1 MEKLTN
7 KKIIKTNYGKVTKE
21 KGITL
26 IALVITIIVLLILA
40 GVSIAT
46 LTGENGILKKAN
58 EAKDKTNIANV
69 KEMAQT
75 DILGYQAENESEEIT
90 IGQLKDVLSKYFK
103 DVPDEEQLK
112 EKLKD
117 TDYSLKVKEEYGG
130 DSIEVRVSDI
140 YAAKLEE
147 LAKDVLK
154 VNPDATNDYEK
165 SPYVKYNGILCR
177 VFYND
182 TEHGLQIISA
192 DNIKTKDSEGND
204 VDEKLITL
212 GKDDPNVQVSDF
224 AYEGSVNVND
234 NFKKAATSYNNA
246 VDTLNKEASKYMSD
260 DGIALDA
267 RSLGSIAKL
276 KGGKFQGDTTTEK
289 NYTNDHDY
297 FSEYKNQFKPED
309 DNYKEDVGQLKALG
323 LNATSYTWLASRI
336 IDANSSITAFYVRNV
351 NSGGYV
357 GSISLCYVYSYGYAH
372 GDSYS
377 YGFRPVFLLSSNVKI
392 KGDGNGT
399 KDRPYELE
407 I

>member
-1 MEKLTN
+1 MEKLTH
-7 KKIIKTNYGKVTKE
+7 KKNINTTYGKVTKE

-46 LTGENGILKKAN
+46 LTGENGILTKAN

-103 DVPDEEQLK
+103 DVPDEEKLK

-154 VNPDATNDYEK
+154 VNPDATNDDEK
-165 SPYVKYNGILCR
+165 SPYVKYNNILCR

-182 TEHGLQIISA
+182 EYDDEKHGLQIISA
-192 DNIKTKDSEGND
+192 DNIKTND
-204 VDEKLITL
+204 IEEKITL
-212 GKDDPNVQVSDF
+212 GSDDIDESK
-224 AYEGSVNVND
+224 ND
-234 NFKKAATSYNNA
+234 YNNA
-246 VDTLNKEASKYMSD
+246 VDTLNKEARKYMSD
-260 DGIALDA
+260 DGIAIDA
-267 RSLGSIAKL
+267 RSLGSIATL
-276 KGGKFQGDTTTEK
+276 KDGKFQLEDNALMFPSEGDRTYLK
-289 NYTNDHDY
+289 NYGE
-297 FSEYKNQFKPED
+297 FKN
-309 DNYKEDVGQLKALG
+309 
-323 LNATSYTWLASRI
+323 TSI
-336 IDANSSITAFYVRNV
+336 
-351 NSGGYV
+351 
-357 GSISLCYVYSYGYAH
+357 
-372 GDSYS
+372 
-377 YGFRPVFLLSSNVKI
+377 
-392 KGDGNGT
+392 
-399 KDRPYELE
+399 
-407 I
+407 

>member
-1 MEKLTN
+1 MEQENPKNKLTKNSRGNYIKNNLQMRN
-7 KKIIKTNYGKVTKE
+7 KKGT

-46 LTGENGILKKAN
+46 LTGENGILTKAN

-182 TEHGLQIISA
+182 TEHGLQIISS
-192 DNIKTKDSEGND
+192 NNMSEEVTLGSNDFGEAKEAYND
-204 VDEKLITL
+204 V
-212 GKDDPNVQVSDF
+212 
-224 AYEGSVNVND
+224 VN
-234 NFKKAATSYNNA
+234 
-246 VDTLNKEASKYMSD
+246 TLNKKAKEYMLETD
-260 DGIALDA
+260 KTDENKIAIDA

-276 KGGKFQGDTTTEK
+276 KGGKFQEDPITETEYE
-289 NYTNDHDY
+289 NEYPY
-297 FSEYKNQFKPED
+297 FSDYNKQFKVED
-309 DNYKEDVGQLKALG
+309 NNYKEDADNSNGQLQKLG
-323 LNATSYTWLASRI
+323 LNATNTTWLASRGM
-336 IDANSSITAFYVRNV
+336 DEDSSFTDFGVRSVKSN
-351 NSGGYV
+351 G
-357 GSISLCYVYSYGYAH
+357 YVYSDGLVL
-372 GDSYS
+372 GNVLCLVISGGGTGS
-377 YGFRPVFLLSSNVKI
+377 GGRTYGFRPVFLLSSKVKI
-392 KGDGNGT
+392 KSGDGT
-399 KDRPYELE
+399 SDTPYELE

>member
-1 MEKLTN
+1 M
-7 KKIIKTNYGKVTKE
+7 KKEN

-46 LTGENGILKKAN
+46 LTGENGILTKAN

-192 DNIKTKDSEGND
+192 YNVED
-204 VDEKLITL
+204 VTL
-212 GKDDPNVQVSDF
+212 GSDDDF
-224 AYEGSVNVND
+224 GKSKND
-234 NFKKAATSYNNA
+234 YNNA
-246 VDTLNKEASKYMSD
+246 VDTLNKEARKYISN
-260 DGIALDA
+260 DGIAIDA
-267 RSLGSIAKL
+267 RSLGSIATL
-276 KGGKFQGDTTTEK
+276 KDGKFQGDTTTEK
-289 NYTNDHDY
+289 YPTDEYDYLSSFKDEFKDEDTNY
-297 FSEYKNQFKPED
+297 EK
-309 DNYKEDVGQLKALG
+309 DVGQLNALV
-323 LNATSYTWLASRI
+323 LNATSDTWLASRMVYTES
-336 IDANSSITAFYVRNV
+336 D
-351 NSGGYV
+351 YV
-357 GSISLCYVYSYGYAH
+357 GLTVFSVCFVCSDGHVSGDDLCIVCSDGRAF
-372 GDSYS
+372 GDSMTN
-377 YGFRPVFLLSSNVKI
+377 GFRPVFLLSSKVKI
-392 KGDGNGT
+392 KSGDGTSDN
-399 KDRPYELE
+399 PYELE